1 MNRRIGEWGEMVC
14 LPFSAS
20 PRLRFSDSSYFMVI
34 GICQIDL
41 IIHNSNSLKEKRQ
54 ILKAIIERVK
64 NRFNVSAAEVG
75 DNDVWQRSQI
85 GLSVVG
91 NDSRHINSML
101 DKILNFIE
109 SLHLAEVIDHRIEI
123 LNY

>member
-1 MNRRIGEWGEMVC
+1 MI
-14 LPFSAS
+14 FSLQPSAFG
-20 PRLRFSDSSYFMVI
+20 LIMFV

-91 NDSRHINSML
+91 NDSSHINSML

-109 SLHLAEVIDHRIEI
+109 SLHLAEAIDHRIEI
-123 LNY
+123 VNY

>member
-1 MNRRIGEWGEMVC
+1 MFV
-14 LPFSAS
+14 
-20 PRLRFSDSSYFMVI
+20 
-34 GICQIDL
+34 GICQVDL
-41 IIHNSNSLKEKRQ
+41 IIHDAQSLKGKRQ
-54 ILKAIIERVK
+54 VLKAIIERLK

-85 GLSVVG
+85 GLSVIG

-109 SLHLAEVIDHRIEI
+109 LLNLAEVIDHRIEI
-123 LNY
+123 VNY

>member
-1 MNRRIGEWGEMVC
+1 MKRKFGESVNGEMVC
-14 LPFSAS
+14 LPFSPS
-20 PRLRFSDSSYFMVI
+20 PFLRFIIFMVI

-54 ILKAIIERVK
+54 VLKALIERVK

-91 NDSRHINSML
+91 NDSSHINSML

-123 LNY
+123 VNY